1 VPATQRGVG
10 PVRHPCVR
18 STSHPDCWPGSSSQ
32 VTAFVAL
39 IVAWS
44 LLAIAAIVT
53 ASIRRF
59 EHACIH
65 FVAAGVAVGFAIIT
79 AIVLALIALGAAF
92 VAVQPVWRQVTE
104 MRKQSAIQ
112 TFEYLRSRAIAIEQE
127 RALAF
132 HAMRLATR
140 ADNTIQ
146 LLRSIDEQE
155 GLQDYEDALR
165 EMEAAVEALKA
176 SFEHA
181 GFERWGSL
189 DAVRSRGES
198 DIDASA
204 TALA

>member
-1 VPATQRGVG
+1 
-10 PVRHPCVR
+10 
-18 STSHPDCWPGSSSQ
+18 

-53 ASIRRF
+53 ASTRRF

-65 FVAAGVAVGFAIIT
+65 FVTAGVAVGFAIIT

-155 GLQDYEDALR
+155 GQLTPEVLGALQKAEI
-165 EMEAAVEALKA
+165 EKWWPIMIEAGIKPE
-176 SFEHA
+176 
-181 GFERWGSL
+181 
-189 DAVRSRGES
+189 
-198 DIDASA
+198 
-204 TALA
+204 

>member
-18 STSHPDCWPGSSSQ
+18 STGHPDCWPGSSSQ

-53 ASIRRF
+53 ASTRRF

-65 FVAAGVAVGFAIIT
+65 FVTAGVAVGFAIIT

-127 RALAF
+127 RALA
-132 HAMRLATR
+132 TR

-189 DAVRSRGES
+189 DAVRSRG
-198 DIDASA
+198 
-204 TALA
+204 